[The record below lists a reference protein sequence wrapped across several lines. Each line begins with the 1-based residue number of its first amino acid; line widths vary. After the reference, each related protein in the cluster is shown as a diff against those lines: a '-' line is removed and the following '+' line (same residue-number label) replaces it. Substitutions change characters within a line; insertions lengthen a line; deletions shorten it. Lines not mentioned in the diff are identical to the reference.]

1 MNISVVISSDGIEIG
16 KWKCVAIAMVSV
28 VGLSRTSKGGGK
40 NVNYIFLANELNV

>member
-1 MNISVVISSDGIEIG
+1 MEMCGSFEFQLKHCIT
-16 KWKCVAIAMVSV
+16 AIAMVSV